1 MTLNKKRLA
10 AELAVLLAILLVVE
24 WLATL
29 FTRTNNLWAILTYA
43 LIYLVVRAA
52 LVARKPTPPPR

>member
-1 MTLNKKRLA
+1 MTLNKSRLVAEVA
-10 AELAVLLAILLVVE
+10 AFLAILLAVE
-24 WLATL
+24 WLSTL

-52 LVARKPTPPPR
+52 LVARNPTPPPR